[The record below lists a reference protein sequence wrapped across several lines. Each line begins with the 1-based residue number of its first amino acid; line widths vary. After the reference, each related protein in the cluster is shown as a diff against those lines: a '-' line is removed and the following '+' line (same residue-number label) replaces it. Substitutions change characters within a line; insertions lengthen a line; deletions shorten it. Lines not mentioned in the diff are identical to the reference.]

1 MLYLVR
7 HGQTEFNAAGRWQ
20 GQCDS
25 ALTDVGLT
33 QAAQIAGILKSQGL
47 DLNATIVSS
56 PLGRA
61 IQTSEII
68 AASLGIDHPVRVDDR
83 LKEVGMGSWDGLT
96 DAEIEAKWP
105 NARDGLSSNEWF
117 FHSSDGE
124 RYDEMLGRVRAALSD
139 LMHDVRV
146 PKVVVCHGVTSR
158 LLRGIHCGLS
168 KSEMLDLE
176 VPQNAAFRLAQA
188 GSIERLS

>member
-1 MLYLVR
+1 MLYVVR

-25 ALTDVGLT
+25 PLTNIGRA
-33 QAAQIAGILKSQGL
+33 QASEVAGILHRQGV
-47 DLNATIVSS
+47 NESAKIVSS

-61 IQTSEII
+61 MQTAQII
-68 AASLGIDHPVRVDDR
+68 AENLGIVHAVKLDDR

-96 DAEIEAKWP
+96 NAEIEAKWP
-105 NARDGLSSNEWF
+105 NARDGLGINEWF

-124 RYDEMLGRVRAALSD
+124 SYDGMLARIREALDELMLD
-139 LMHDVRV
+139 LSV
-146 PKVVVCHGVTSR
+146 PKIVVCHGVTSR
-158 LLRGIHCGLS
+158 LLRGLHCGFS
-168 KSEMLDLE
+168 KREMLDLE
-176 VPQNAAFRLAQA
+176 VPQNAAFRLSPA

>member
-25 ALTDVGLT
+25 QLTATGQE
-33 QAAQIAGILKSQGL
+33 QAAQVAEILKNSGL
-47 DLNATIVSS
+47 DNNATIVSS

-61 IQTSEII
+61 VQTAEII
-68 AASLGIDHPVRVDDR
+68 AAALQTSHPIVFDDR
-83 LKEVGMGSWDGLT
+83 LKEVAMGSWDGLT

-105 NARDGLSSNEWF
+105 NARNGMGRNEWF

-124 RYDEMLGRVRAALSD
+124 RYEQMLGRVQSALTD
-139 LMHDVRV
+139 LMRDLQT
-146 PKVVVCHGVTSR
+146 PKIVVCHGVTSR
-158 LLRGIHCGLS
+158 LLRGIHCGLG
-168 KSEMLDLE
+168 KGDMLDLE
-176 VPQNAAFRLAQA
+176 VPQNVAFHLSPA
-188 GSIERLS
+188 GSVERLG

>member
-7 HGQTEFNAAGRWQ
+7 HGQTEFNAVGRWQ

-25 ALTDVGLT
+25 PLTDVGRA
-33 QAAQIAGILKSQGL
+33 QAAHVASILKSQGL
-47 DLNATIVSS
+47 NQTATIVSS

-61 IQTSEII
+61 IQTAEII
-68 AASLGIDHPVRVDDR
+68 ASTLGVDDPLTVDAR

-96 DAEIEAKWP
+96 DTEIEAEWP
-105 NARDGLSSNEWF
+105 NVRDGLGHNEWF

-124 RYDEMLGRVRAALSD
+124 RYDEMLDRVQAALSE
-139 LMHDVRV
+139 LMHDLRV

-158 LLRGIHCGLS
+158 IVRGIHLGLS
-168 KSEMLDLE
+168 KNEILDLE
-176 VPQNAAFRLAQA
+176 VPQNAAFRLSRA

>member
-1 MLYLVR
+1 MLYVVR

-25 ALTDVGLT
+25 PLTDIGRA
-33 QAAQIAGILKSQGL
+33 QASQVAGILHRQGV
-47 DLNATIVSS
+47 NESAGIVSS

-61 IQTSEII
+61 TQTAQVI
-68 AASLGIDHPVRVDDR
+68 AENLGLVHPVILDDR

-96 DAEIEAKWP
+96 NAEIEAKWP
-105 NARDGLSSNEWF
+105 NARDGLGSNEWF

-124 RYDEMLGRVRAALSD
+124 SYDEMLARVREALGELILD
-139 LMHDVRV
+139 LTV
-146 PKVVVCHGVTSR
+146 PKIVVCHGVTSR
-158 LLRGIHCGLS
+158 LLRGLHCGLG
-168 KSEMLDLE
+168 KREMLDLE
-176 VPQNAAFRLAQA
+176 VPQTAAFRLSPA